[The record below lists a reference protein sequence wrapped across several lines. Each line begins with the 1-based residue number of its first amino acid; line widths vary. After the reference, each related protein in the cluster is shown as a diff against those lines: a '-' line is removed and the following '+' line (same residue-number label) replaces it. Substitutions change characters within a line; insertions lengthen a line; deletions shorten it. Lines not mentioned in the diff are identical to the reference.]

1 MDIEIPSRRY
11 NLFSMEKHDALY
23 RLRGNSPI
31 IIKRSDKGPCCV
43 CLG

>member
-11 NLFSMEKHDALY
+11 NLLSMEKHDALY
-23 RLRGNSPI
+23 RLRDNSPI